1 MKDAALAARQLYH
14 CRSLSFPCHQSPG
27 AILLRS
33 VFFVVSLLITYGS
46 LYPFNFH
53 AAPAGAWVEFFASW
67 RAFTGRGDAL
77 SNMLLFAPF
86 GYFGVLTFGRKA
98 WLFAAAL
105 LLAVGVQVLQ
115 VYLPGRD
122 ANLQDVFWNMLGV
135 GLGAGLTLLPRL
147 RLALLGDVG
156 ARGASAALLLIGCWL
171 AYRLMPFVPS
181 IDWQLWKD
189 SLKPLLLYPRLSPVG
204 LLHDTVA
211 WAVVACLWVQVCR
224 CRRAGLWLLLLAGGV
239 FALEVMI
246 VKNSISANNVLGALL
261 GIGLWQLWLG
271 RGHAGGVPL
280 VLLLMLSLLL
290 SGLAP
295 FQWRMVPGDFYWLPF
310 HGFLGGSMLVNISV
324 LFEKGFFY
332 GALILLLQQ
341 QNGRLGFAVVTTFLF
356 TLSIEIGQVFV
367 YGHTAEITDPLLVLL
382 IAMALKAVGG
392 SVPAVARRGI

>member
-1 MKDAALAARQLYH
+1 
-14 CRSLSFPCHQSPG
+14 
-27 AILLRS
+27 LLKP
-33 VFFVVSLLITYGS
+33 VFFVIGLLITYGS

-53 AAPAGAWVEFFASW
+53 AAPAGIWAEFFASW

-77 SNMLLFAPF
+77 SNILLFAPF
-86 GYFGVLTFGRKA
+86 GYFGLLAYGRKA
-98 WLFAAAL
+98 WLIAAAL

-135 GLGAGLTLLPRL
+135 GLGAGLTLLPWL
-147 RLALLGDVG
+147 RFTRAGD
-156 ARGASAALLLIGCWL
+156 ARERGISAPLLLIGCWL

-181 IDWQLWKD
+181 LDWQLWKD
-189 SLKPLLLYPRLSPVG
+189 SLKPLLLHPQISSIG

-211 WAVVACLWVQVCR
+211 WAVVACLWPQVCR
-224 CRRAGLWLLLLAGGV
+224 YRRAGLWLLLLIGGV
-239 FALEVMI
+239 LALEVVI
-246 VKNSISANNVLGALL
+246 VKNSLSANNVLGALL
-261 GIGLWQLWLG
+261 GVGLWSLWLG
-271 RGHAGGVPL
+271 RGHSGRVPL

-295 FQWRMVPGDFYWLPF
+295 FQWRTVPGNFYWLPF
-310 HGFLGGSMLVNISV
+310 HGFLGGSMMVNISV

-341 QNGRLGFAVVTTFLF
+341 QSGNFRFAAVTTFLLMLF
-356 TLSIEIGQVFV
+356 IEIGQLFV

-382 IAMALKAVGG
+382 IVMALKAVGG
-392 SVPAVARRGI
+392 EYSPQRARRFTE